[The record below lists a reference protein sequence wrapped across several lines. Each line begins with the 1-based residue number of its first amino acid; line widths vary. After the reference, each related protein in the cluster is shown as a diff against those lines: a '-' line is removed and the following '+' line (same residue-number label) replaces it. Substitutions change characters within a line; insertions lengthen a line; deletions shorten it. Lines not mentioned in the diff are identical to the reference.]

1 MKLLRNIVEIILLT
15 FLIIPSVV
23 IAQEVSWDKYDKTRG
38 SNPTL
43 RYGFYTDSDGKIQS
57 GRYYFI
63 DDGVNLRI
71 RLAPYGK
78 TPAELP
84 VLEFDRTE
92 GILKLGWEGR
102 PNCFCRL
109 IQENESLFLGNCIE
123 GNNVMPIAIRTAN
136 EFEKEWRGGHFAV
149 SETDIQILKRAKEI
163 LLTQNSR
170 NLNGDRNC
178 DDDISTGNFS
188 LFCAVYYASIEV
200 DGVYRHGRPSR
211 IAVVKAITKQYPEYD
226 YRNALP
232 GQHMI
237 HAMRD
242 FNNNP
247 NFTNHDLVNVIDSA
261 LVKLTLD
268 LNSRFNKK

>member
-1 MKLLRNIVEIILLT
+1 MKLFISIAEIILFT
-15 FLIIPSVV
+15 CLIIPSAV
-23 IAQEVSWDKYDKTRG
+23 IAQEVSWDEYDNVRG

-43 RYGFYTDSDGKIQS
+43 RFGFYTEPDGKIQS

-109 IQENESLFLGNCIE
+109 VQENESLYLGNCIE
-123 GNNVMPIAIRTAN
+123 NNIVMPIAIRTLS
-136 EFEKEWRGGHFAV
+136 EFDTEWNGAYFEV
-149 SETDIQILKRAKEI
+149 SETDILILKRAKEI
-163 LLTQNSR
+163 ILTQGSR
-170 NLNGDRNC
+170 NLDDERIC
-178 DDDISTGNFS
+178 DDDIANGNFS
-188 LFCAVYYASIEV
+188 LFCSVYYASIEV
-200 DGVYRHGRPSR
+200 DGVYRHQRPAKL
-211 IAVVKAITKQYPEYD
+211 AVVKEIIKLYPEYD
-226 YRNALP
+226 DRNRQP
-232 GQHMI
+232 QQPMI

-247 NFTNHDLVNVIDSA
+247 KMTNQDLVNIIDSA
-261 LVKLTLD
+261 LAQLTLG
-268 LNSRFNKK
+268 LNSRLNKN